1 MDLAEVRRKY
11 DEAVVMYR
19 QGNAAEALDMLD
31 ELDRAFPNA
40 QKVTYMRVACLA
52 ALGRIDEA
60 FELAVYLSDV
70 LEDPRGQELQLRLK
84 AARAEPGKPVKVEL
98 AQVPKPA
105 KVVGCLACGCI
116 LIPLIVALIGGLTSF
131 KGCNTGGNRRSREF
145 RRVRQTAPAR
155 PGRSAPRRPYRRR
168 PAPVRRPGT
177 EVSVTRTGL
186 HDAPERQR

>member
-11 DEAVVMYR
+11 GEAVAIYR
-19 QGNAAEALDMLD
+19 QGNAAEALVILD

-70 LEDPRGQELQLRLK
+70 LDDPRGQELQLRLK
-84 AARAEPGKPVKVEL
+84 AARAEPGKPVQVAL

-105 KVVGCLACGCI
+105 KAVGCLACGCI
-116 LIPLIVALIGGLTSF
+116 LLPMIVALIGSVTSF
-131 KGCNTGGNRRSREF
+131 KGCDTGGNRRSREF
-145 RRVRQTAPAR
+145 RRARQTAPAR
-155 PGRSAPRRPYRRR
+155 PGRSRPRRQYPRRPT
-168 PAPVRRPGT
+168 PVRRPGT

-186 HDAPERQR
+186 RDAPERQR